1 MNILYLDCSMGAAG
15 DMLTAAL
22 LELVPHPEEILEKL
36 NGLGLPGVQV
46 EARRAARG
54 GISGTQVDVT
64 VNGHGE
70 EEEHH
75 HHHHHATPR
84 SLTEKIEALPLPAS
98 VRRRVERV
106 YGRIARAESEAH
118 GCSVEEIHF
127 HEVGDL
133 DALADV
139 AAVCLLMD
147 ALRPDAVVVS
157 PICVGAGT
165 VRCAHGVLPVPAPA
179 TANLLTGAPIYG
191 SDFPG
196 ELCTPTGAAL
206 VMEFATSFGPL
217 PPMTL
222 RQTGVGVGH
231 KEFPRPNVL
240 RACWGS
246 RGEAGETI
254 YELQCD
260 VDDMTAEAVAFA
272 CERIFEAGAL
282 DVSTQPLGMKKSRP
296 GTLLRALCREERR
309 AAVTEALFRH
319 TTTLGVREAALTR
332 YTLERTVETVET
344 ALGPVR
350 KKISR
355 GFGVTR
361 EKWEYEDLAALAR
374 EKGLSLAEVRAR
386 L

>member
-1 MNILYLDCSMGAAG
+1 MSKRDRALL
-15 DMLTAAL
+15 AAL
-22 LELVPHPEEILEKL
+22 LVLCAVLVVAPVLTLRGAEFGGSDDAGSEKVSEIT
-36 NGLGLPGVQV
+36 G
-46 EARRAARG
+46 EAY
-54 GISGTQVDVT
+54 
-64 VNGHGE
+64 E
-70 EEEHH
+70 PW
-75 HHHHHATPR
+75 ATP
-84 SLTEKIEALPLPAS
+84 
-98 VRRRVERV
+98 VVERLF
-106 YGRIARAESEAH
+106 G
-118 GCSVEEIHF
+118 GEI
-127 HEVGDL
+127 
-133 DALADV
+133 
-139 AAVCLLMD
+139 
-147 ALRPDAVVVS
+147 
-157 PICVGAGT
+157 
-165 VRCAHGVLPVPAPA
+165 
-179 TANLLTGAPIYG
+179 
-191 SDFPG
+191 PG
-196 ELCTPTGAAL
+196 ELESLLFC
-206 VMEFATSFGPL
+206 V
-217 PPMTL
+217 
-222 RQTGVGVGH
+222 QTGVGVGH